1 MDKLSGKAADL
12 TRAEWRELG
21 FYYVSHEGEKNWEL
35 HGSKNGLLKL
45 CALIKKFADENRV
58 YGDHE
63 HLLPHWYLTLTAIN
77 SFTID
82 ERGIGGTPEQL
93 RNFANFFQSKVFS
106 SKVGSTD
113 SVSKET
119 FSTDYSIEYTVQG
132 DNFDPSSQDPQ
143 L

>member
-1 MDKLSGKAADL
+1 
-12 TRAEWRELG
+12 
-21 FYYVSHEGEKNWEL
+21 
-35 HGSKNGLLKL
+35 
-45 CALIKKFADENRV
+45 LIKKFADENRV

-63 HLLPHWYLTLTAIN
+63 HLLPHWYLTLTAID

>member
-1 MDKLSGKAADL
+1 MNKLSGNAADL
-12 TRAEWRELG
+12 TRAEWCELG
-21 FYYVSHEGEKNWEL
+21 FYYVSLEGEKKWEL
-35 HGSKNGLLKL
+35 HGSKHGLLKL
-45 CALIKKFADENRV
+45 CALVNKFADENRE
-58 YGDHE
+58 YGDHQ
-63 HLLPHWYLTLTAIN
+63 HLLPHWYLALTAID

-93 RNFANFFQSKVFS
+93 RNFANFFQNKVFS
-106 SKVGSTD
+106 AKVGSTD